1 MHKINKK
8 KKYAKADLKIPGAF
22 VENKG
27 GGFRHAFISPQF
39 FPVDTY

>member
-1 MHKINKK
+1 MLKK
-8 KKYAKADLKIPGAF
+8 NLKIPGAF

-39 FPVDTY
+39 FPLIPANLIL